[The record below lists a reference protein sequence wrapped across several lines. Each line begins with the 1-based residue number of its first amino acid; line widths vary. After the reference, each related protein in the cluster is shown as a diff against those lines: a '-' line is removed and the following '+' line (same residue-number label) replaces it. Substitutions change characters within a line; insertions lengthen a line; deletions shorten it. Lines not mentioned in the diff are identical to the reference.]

1 MHRIYRLIGISIF
14 LELAFLLPV
23 SAANLNSAM
32 QSSFEKLS
40 DTYARQFPAKSTK
53 RGLAVLPFKEE
64 SPQAK
69 SKGLGNTV
77 REILAG
83 RVVTSQIFFLVDR
96 DSLEASLKEVQ
107 LSMTGIVDEKTTTEA
122 GKISGVRVFL
132 SGSISELQ
140 GDMVITMR
148 LIETDSGKVV
158 AQESATVK
166 AREVLDKKREIEFA
180 YIAQYGLGI
189 NFQQSWIFMKSPLSN
204 TSATST
210 DVFLNYRPYLW
221 LNFKLGVNN
230 TGMKLGSSSYSNVS
244 DIYPQLPAIDRPS
257 MINYNGGGMDLLGP
271 YVGVDF
277 NWTPSEKFTLGL
289 GVSFSTY
296 SSPKLIQNYN
306 PGYVWNDANN
316 NGIIEAGEK
325 KTGGQ
330 YSVEQTYY
338 GLNIFRLELKPQ
350 YFISPRLTLGVYLAY
365 MFSPPMKVYKSTIN
379 NESAGFPGEGGENS
393 VEAQAQLKRFYG
405 MPPTILG
412 DNKNANDLTFNGA
425 FAAGVSLN
433 FYF

>member
-296 SSPKLIQNYN
+296 SSPKLSSGAII
-306 PGYVWNDANN
+306 ANF
-316 NGIIEAGEK
+316 
-325 KTGGQ
+325 
-330 YSVEQTYY
+330 
-338 GLNIFRLELKPQ
+338 L
-350 YFISPRLTLGVYLAY
+350 
-365 MFSPPMKVYKSTIN
+365 
-379 NESAGFPGEGGENS
+379 
-393 VEAQAQLKRFYG
+393 
-405 MPPTILG
+405 
-412 DNKNANDLTFNGA
+412 
-425 FAAGVSLN
+425 
-433 FYF
+433 